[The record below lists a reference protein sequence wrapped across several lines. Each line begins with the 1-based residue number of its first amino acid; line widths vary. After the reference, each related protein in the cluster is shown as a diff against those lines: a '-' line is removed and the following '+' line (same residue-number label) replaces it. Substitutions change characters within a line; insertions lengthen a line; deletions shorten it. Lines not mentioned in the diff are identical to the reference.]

1 MSKDVCLMS
10 ATSAGTPTNAP
21 EAPAVIP
28 VIINNKVW
36 IPITCTEID
45 LQKLRGL
52 MDLQMRSMIGIE
64 SQEGVKES
72 EPYRDAQ
79 HPKKKSHQ

>member
-1 MSKDVCLMS
+1 
-10 ATSAGTPTNAP
+10 
-21 EAPAVIP
+21 
-28 VIINNKVW
+28 
-36 IPITCTEID
+36 
-45 LQKLRGL
+45 